1 MVRPNIIVLIPG
13 PKLLFPSHVQHFCA
27 LSKPK
32 PKPKPLPNVNCAAF
46 PTSYLFNVLHFFKRL
61 IFSWVFSF
69 RNSISQKWLLARD
82 FFSPAT
88 LLFLF
93 LLAVWRFLLAIWL
106 YLLAIGFSS
115 QCGGSSL
122 PRFRSTLCTDSGI
135 VSSSLFLFLIHFFE
149 SCNCILVC

>member
-106 YLLAIGFSS
+106 YLLAIWLFLAMWRFLSS
-115 QCGGSSL
+115 RRFLSSTV
-122 PRFRSTLCTDSGI
+122 PFNAMYRFRYC
-135 VSSSLFLFLIHFFE
+135 FFFFIFVF
-149 SCNCILVC
+149 NPIFWIL